1 LLGSDANPHRGKGT
15 SSSERRV
22 VTWEAAI
29 SKCGFRVERGKKRE
43 REIQEHGMDDGAE
56 GNMRVIKS
64 HTEKELRR
72 Q

>member
-1 LLGSDANPHRGKGT
+1 VW
-15 SSSERRV
+15 SE
-22 VTWEAAI
+22 E
-29 SKCGFRVERGKKRE
+29 KRE
-43 REIQEHGMDDGAE
+43 RKIQEHGMDDGAE